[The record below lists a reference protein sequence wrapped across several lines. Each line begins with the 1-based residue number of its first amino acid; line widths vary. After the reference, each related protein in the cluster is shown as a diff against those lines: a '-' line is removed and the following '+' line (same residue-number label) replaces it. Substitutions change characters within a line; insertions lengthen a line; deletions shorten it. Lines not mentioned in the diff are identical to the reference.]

1 MLYQPIQSAF
11 EKAQRVL
18 IAGAG
23 GGFDFLCGLP
33 LFFALEARG
42 CHVQMANL
50 SFTPLQA
57 VQGATWH
64 SESLLEVDAGSHGPD
79 YFPERWLSSWFN
91 ERLGRKVPLWCFGAT
106 GVVPYS
112 QNYAYLVERERIDTV
127 LVIDGGVDSLLRGD
141 EHSLGTPLW
150 DALTVAAVNNLN
162 VPRKLLAT
170 VAFGAE
176 RWDKISHAQAL
187 ERIADLTRDDALLGV
202 TTLLSATAEGAHFVD
217 AANYI
222 FDHQRNVRQSVVV
235 SSLLSALRGEFGE
248 RAVNAYT
255 EMTPLWVSPLMCLFW
270 FFDLEVVARHK
281 LFLEHLMQTQ
291 TLGEA
296 ADRLHEFTQSQPP
309 KHWETIP
316 I

>member
-1 MLYQPIQSAF
+1 MLYQPIQSEL

-33 LFFALEARG
+33 LFFALEAQG

-50 SFTPLQA
+50 SFTPLQT

-64 SESLLEVDAGSHGPD
+64 SDSLLEVGAQSHGPD
-79 YFPERWLSSWFN
+79 YFPERWLSSWFK
-91 ERLGRKVPLWCFGAT
+91 EKLKREVSLWCFGAT
-106 GVVPYS
+106 GVVPYTQS
-112 QNYAYLVERERIDTV
+112 YAYLVEREQIDTV
-127 LVIDGGVDSLLRGD
+127 LVVDGGVDSLLRGD

-150 DALTVAAVNNLN
+150 DALTVAAVSNLN
-162 VPRKLLAT
+162 VPRKLLAS

-187 ERIADLTRDDALLGV
+187 ARIADLTRDDALLGV
-202 TTLLSATAEGAHFVD
+202 TTLLDSTTEGAHFVD

-248 RAVNAYT
+248 RAVNSYT

-281 LFLEHLMQTQ
+281 LFLEPLMQTQ

-296 ADRLHEFTQSQPP
+296 ADRLHEFTSSQPP
-309 KHWETIP
+309 KHWEGIP